1 MNLRAICL
9 LSALCVCSFVPA
21 SNGAWGSSPSTAA
34 SKNNKLTDK
43 LVENIVKKNFDGFA
57 KELASPDMD
66 VNQPDSKGRMPL
78 LEAVKTK
85 DIKFVDGLL
94 QYRALAASVDPATGT
109 NPLME
114 AFKLG
119 LTEVGRHL
127 LAYGADINTANK
139 AGQKPRDFA
148 PNKGIKELIE
158 KFDDGGPAA
167 FEDEP
172 GTWFYTNNENGI
184 PYWYNRHTTEARWN
198 MPPSCAWQKVEVQH
212 QPTRYVNY
220 VTGQTMHTLPN
231 ALAWRLLNRQG
242 LDVWFNWRSNHTQ
255 SDIPGELPASMLE
268 EAKAMKNVR
277 WYNPRINKHS
287 WENPDEL
294 LEWKPVYNPEQDATF
309 YFNVRTGEST
319 WDQPPELA
327 WVKVDDNAGPWA
339 HFWWNPKTGEKQWH
353 DPDHKTWERHNS
365 DL

>member
-1 MNLRAICL
+1 MNSRVLCL
-9 LSALCVCSFVPA
+9 LCSLCVCSFVPA
-21 SNGAWGSSPSTAA
+21 SNGAWGPSSAA
-34 SKNNKLTDK
+34 SKESVLTDK

-66 VNQPDSKGRMPL
+66 VNQPDSKGRLPL
-78 LEAVKTK
+78 LEAVKSK

-109 NPLME
+109 SPLME

-119 LTEVGRHL
+119 QAEIGKHL

-148 PNKGIKELIE
+148 PNKGITELIT
-158 KFDDGGPAA
+158 KFDAGGPAA

-184 PYWYNRHTTEARWN
+184 PYWYNRHTTDARWN

-212 QPTRYVNY
+212 QPKRYVNY
-220 VTGQTMHTLPN
+220 VTGQTMYTLPN
-231 ALAWRLLNRQG
+231 AK
-242 LDVWFNWRSNHTQ
+242 T
-255 SDIPGELPASMLE
+255 
-268 EAKAMKNVR
+268 MKNVR

-287 WENPDEL
+287 WESPEDL
-294 LEWKPVYNPEQDATF
+294 QEWKPVYSPENDATF
-309 YFNVRTGEST
+309 YFNVKTREST

-327 WVKVDDNAGPWA
+327 WQRVDNTDGPWS
-339 HFWWNPKTGEKQWH
+339 HFWWNSKTDEKQWH
-353 DPDHKTWERHNS
+353 EPDHKAWERHDS